1 MTIYLYVKHH
11 PWIAYGLSAMI
22 AIAIITLSLTPLAK
36 LPEAPGGDKLHHFI
50 AYAAL
55 AFPTAVI
62 KARHLIGVTFC
73 YLALG
78 AGIEL
83 IQPYVNRYGEWGDMA
98 ANTCGVLLGTLG
110 GLAVF
115 ALLKSYGVSDR
126 DN

>member
-1 MTIYLYVKHH
+1 MTIYFYMKHH
-11 PWIAYGLSAMI
+11 PWIAYGLSAII
-22 AIAIITLSLTPLAK
+22 AMAIITLSLTPLAK

-62 KARHLIGVTFC
+62 KARPLLGLTFC
-73 YLALG
+73 YMALG

-110 GLAVF
+110 GLACA
-115 ALLKSYGVSDR
+115 ALLKSSVVLDR
-126 DN
+126 DY